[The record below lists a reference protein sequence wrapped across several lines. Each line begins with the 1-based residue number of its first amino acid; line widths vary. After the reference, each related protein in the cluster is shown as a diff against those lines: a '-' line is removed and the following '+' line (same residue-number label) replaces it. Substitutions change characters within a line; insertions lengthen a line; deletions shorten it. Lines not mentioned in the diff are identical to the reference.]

1 MTKPT
6 PEQYI
11 ELYNLLFNEDVD
23 IKFYKENG
31 IEELVEED
39 TMPQIVEE
47 LTKHEYNGDYSYQS
61 MYRFIKGLKNNKP
74 TITPKEEPN
83 YHFRQVSAASL
94 WRIAKPFPLRIQT
107 RRN

>member
-1 MTKPT
+1 MTEQTTPTDKPT

-47 LTKHEYNGDYSYQS
+47 LTKHEYNGDYSYQ
-61 MYRFIKGLKNNKP
+61 
-74 TITPKEEPN
+74 
-83 YHFRQVSAASL
+83 
-94 WRIAKPFPLRIQT
+94 
-107 RRN
+107 